1 MTSYIPNT
9 DAEREAMLESIG
21 CGSIDALMGAVPEAV
36 RLARPLDLPCAM
48 AEMDVAA
55 HMRGL
60 AGRNVSAADSVCFLG
75 AGAYDHYIPAV
86 IDHLLSRQE
95 FYTAY
100 TPYQPEISQGTLQAI
115 FEYQTMICMLTGMD
129 VANASMYDG
138 ASALAE
144 AAIMACGATRRSEVI
159 ALGSV
164 HPQSRTV
171 LDTYARF
178 RDISVVTCGRK
189 NGAADMDELQ
199 SKVSRATAAVVV
211 QSPNFF
217 GIIEEIEEI
226 AAVAHESGALLIVCC
241 DPISLGL
248 LKAPGAMGADIVVG
262 EGQALGNTMS
272 FGGPYLG
279 FFAATEKLLR
289 KLPGRI
295 AGQTVDAHGRRGF
308 VLTIQAREQHIRR
321 EKATSNICSNQ
332 ALCALA
338 ATIYLTAMGKE
349 GLRDVASQ
357 CAMKAHYAYDTLI
370 ATGRFSPV
378 FDAPFF
384 KEFAVRF
391 DGDVNAL
398 NAALIKDGIIGGYD
412 LGRYDQEFS
421 GAWLLAVTEKRT
433 KQQIDALAEKAVRV

>member
-1 MTSYIPNT
+1 
-9 DAEREAMLESIG
+9 
-21 CGSIDALMGAVPEAV
+21 
-36 RLARPLDLPCAM
+36 M

-55 HMRGL
+55 YMRGL
-60 AGRNVSAADSVCFLG
+60 AARNISAADSVCFLG

-144 AAIMACGATRRSEVI
+144 AAIMACGATRRSEVV
-159 ALGSV
+159 ALESI
-164 HPQSRTV
+164 HPQSRSV
-171 LDTYARF
+171 LKTYARF
-178 RDISVVTCGRK
+178 RDIHVVTCGRK
-189 NGAADMDELQ
+189 DGAADIDDLK
-199 SKVSRATAAVVV
+199 SKVSRSTAAVVV

-217 GIIEEIEEI
+217 GIIEEIEEM

-248 LKAPGAMGADIVVG
+248 LKSPGAMGADIVVG
-262 EGQALGNTMS
+262 EGQALGNPLS

-279 FFAATEKLLR
+279 FYAATDKLMR
-289 KLPGRI
+289 KMPGRI

-349 GLRDVASQ
+349 GLRDTASQ

-370 ATGRFSPV
+370 GTGRFSPV

-398 NAALIKDGIIGGYD
+398 NAALLDDGIIGGYD
-412 LGRYDQEFS
+412 LGRFDKNLS

-433 KQQIDALAEKAVRV
+433 KQQIDALAEKAVRI

>member
-1 MTSYIPNT
+1 MTPYIPNT
-9 DAEREAMLESIG
+9 DTERQAMLESIG
-21 CGSIDALMGAVPEAV
+21 CGSLDALMGAVPETV
-36 RLARPLDLPCAM
+36 RLQRPLDLPCGM

-60 AGRNVSAADSVCFLG
+60 AARNVSATDSVCFLG

-86 IDHLLSRQE
+86 VGHLIGRQE

-144 AAIMACGATRRSEVI
+144 AAIMACGATRRSEVV
-159 ALGSV
+159 ALGSI
-164 HPQSRTV
+164 HPQSRNV
-171 LDTYARF
+171 LETYARF
-178 RDISVVTCGRK
+178 RGINVISCGG
-189 NGAADMDELQ
+189 NGAVDRNDLK
-199 SKVSRATAAVVV
+199 SKVSRSTAVVIV

-217 GIIEEIEEI
+217 GIIEEIEQI
-226 AAVAHESGALLIVCC
+226 SAVAHESGALLIVSC

-248 LKAPGAMGADIVVG
+248 LKPPGALGADIVVG
-262 EGQALGNTMS
+262 EGQALGNPMS

-289 KLPGRI
+289 KMPGRI
-295 AGQTVDAHGRRGF
+295 AGQTVDAQGRRGF

-332 ALCALA
+332 ALCALV

-357 CAMKAHYAYDTLI
+357 CAMKAHYAYDTLL
-370 ATGRFSPV
+370 ATGRFNPV

-391 DGDVNAL
+391 DGDVSAL
-398 NAALIKDGIIGGYD
+398 NAALLDAGIIGGYD
-412 LGRYDQEFS
+412 LGRYNNEWD
-421 GAWLLAVTEKRT
+421 GAWLVAVTEKRT
-433 KQQIDALAEKAVRV
+433 KKQIDALAEKAAAI